1 MAYIA
6 PNAQQL
12 IEMLTEAIR
21 RHDGNPALLD
31 RVLVDVSG
39 VRVPI
44 AFVDLFDVT
53 DECQQ
58 TDCHCGSG
66 QEDRP
71 EDAPRE
77 GVHFDFLIGGDV
89 P

>member
-1 MAYIA
+1 MVYRA

-12 IEMLTEAIR
+12 VEMLTDAIR

-44 AFVDLFDVT
+44 DFVDLFDVT

-58 TDCHCGSG
+58 TGCHCGYG

-71 EDAPRE
+71 EDAPRK
-77 GVHFDFLIGGDV
+77 GVHFEFLIGGDV